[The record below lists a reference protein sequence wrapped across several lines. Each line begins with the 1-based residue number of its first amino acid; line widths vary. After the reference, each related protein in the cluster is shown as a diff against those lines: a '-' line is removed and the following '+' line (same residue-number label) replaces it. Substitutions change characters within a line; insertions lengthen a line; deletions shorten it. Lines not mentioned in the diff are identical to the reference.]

1 MQTFQTGQKSQLA
14 ALTPATRL
22 SLSARVTGPA
32 AEYDL
37 ILFGLDDAG
46 RLSDDRYM
54 VFYNQPRSPEGA
66 LSVQD
71 GNGGEKV
78 FTLDLAALPAGV
90 RRLSLA
96 VTTAQGDLSSMQAAD
111 VTLSAGGAPLLTYR
125 VTGRELGQEK
135 ALMLLDV
142 YFKDVWRVGAVG
154 QGFAGGLDALVRHFG
169 GEVAEANPAPSP
181 TAPAP
186 AAPAP
191 APVSL
196 AKERQRVL
204 LEKAERTQPQLVN
217 LIKTASV
224 SLEKRGLGE
233 ARYRVNLVLDISA
246 SMYDEYRSG
255 AVQALAERALALATR
270 LDDDGE
276 VEVYLFGIK
285 AHRSGPLSLD
295 NVGGFVDRL
304 QVKLEGGT
312 HYSPVMT
319 LMREDARTARAA
331 LPTLVLFI
339 TDGGTSNRDAVVRQM
354 TEASREPVFWKFMGI
369 DQGGV
374 DFDFLTKLDDLRG
387 RAVDNADFFC
397 LPSPIRV
404 PDAQLFELLVN
415 ELDTWQAAARRQGIL
430 R

>member
-1 MQTFQTGQKSQLA
+1 MQTFQTGQKSPLA
-14 ALTPATRL
+14 ALTPATTL
-22 SLSARVTGPA
+22 TLGARVTGPA

-66 LSVQD
+66 LSVGGG
-71 GNGGEKV
+71 GNEKV

-96 VTTAQGDLSSMQAAD
+96 VTTDGGDLSSMQAAD

-142 YFKDVWRVGAVG
+142 YFKDGWRVGAVG
-154 QGFAGGLDALVRHFG
+154 QGFAGGLGALVRHFG
-169 GEVAEANPAPSP
+169 GEVAGEGA
-181 TAPAP
+181 APAP
-186 AAPAP
+186 AAPAS
-191 APVSL
+191 APSAVSL
-196 AKERQRVL
+196 VKERQRVL

-255 AVQALAERALALATR
+255 AVQSLAERALALAAR

-285 AHRSGPLSLD
+285 AHRRGALSLD

-304 QVKLEGGT
+304 RVNLEGGT

-319 LMREDARTARAA
+319 LVREDARAAHTA

-339 TDGGTSNRDAVVRQM
+339 TDGGSSNRDTVVRQM

-374 DFDFLTKLDDLRG
+374 DFDFLTRLDDLRG
-387 RAVDNADFFC
+387 RTVDNADFFS
-397 LPSPIRV
+397 LPAPIRV

>member
-1 MQTFQTGQKSQLA
+1 MQTFQTGQKSPLA

-37 ILFGLDDAG
+37 ILFGLDEAG

-66 LSVQD
+66 LSVQ
-71 GNGGEKV
+71 GSGSERV
-78 FTLDLAALPAGV
+78 FGLDLAALPAGV

-96 VTTAQGDLSSMQAAD
+96 VTTDQGDLSQMQAAD
-111 VTLSAGGAPLLTYR
+111 VTLSADGVPLLTYR
-125 VTGRELGQEK
+125 VTGRELSGEK

-169 GEVAEANPAPSP
+169 GEVADAPPAPGPAVP
-181 TAPAP
+181 T
-186 AAPAP
+186 
-191 APVSL
+191 PVSL

-204 LEKAERTQPQLVN
+204 LEKAERTQPQLVS

-285 AHRSGPLSLD
+285 AHRGGPLSLD
-295 NVGGFVDRL
+295 NVAGFVDRL
-304 QVKLEGGT
+304 GVRLEGGT

-319 LMREDARTARAA
+319 LVREDARAARAA

-354 TEASREPVFWKFMGI
+354 TEASREPVFWKFIGI

-387 RAVDNADFFC
+387 RTVDNADFFC

-404 PDAQLFELLVN
+404 PDPQLFELLVN
-415 ELDTWQAAARRQGIL
+415 ELDTWQIAARRQGIL